1 MTAIAQNEA
10 NSEFP
15 REVLSGIEFNTPGTG
30 HAGYQNIPT
39 RNQLQ
44 EKCVDYSE
52 SWDYSSDSRGKIGRR
67 AEEV

>member
-1 MTAIAQNEA
+1 MTTIAQNEA

-15 REVLSGIEFNTPGTG
+15 REELSGIEFKTPGT
-30 HAGYQNIPT
+30 T

-52 SWDYSSDSRGKIGRR
+52 YWDYSSDSRGKIGRR